1 MKKTTTRNLKTKI
14 TAAIMALVSMA
25 STTTVIMHPEYSISR
40 ISVSAAEFEPGLNI
54 NDDKKITLSETLES
68 VEKIT
73 VETIFKVLEE
83 CTTYGK
89 LFTPAL
95 QGVLDMVIGDEP
107 DPALQKLDDISD
119 KIDKLF
125 DKIDQAEDTIIA
137 SVQTDI
143 GLSDFYN
150 AYVDFKS
157 KTEKMAR
164 NIRDIKADTTLSNP
178 DKLAKIG
185 SLAGNFYEWDNKF
198 DDSFE
203 KVTKFYKK
211 VSLSTQK
218 NIFETIYDRNC
229 QISMFSGE
237 AMDKSKELCNLIMQT
252 YSAGCSTILEV
263 LSAQL
268 YVNSLESNT
277 IETIDNEYLS
287 HICRKSVDIMNEINN
302 VSEALIGKQNDN
314 GFEGKG
320 EIANMLNDTFSKPR
334 NILVNEG
341 HGTPIANLQT
351 TLFNQD
357 IKQIPSVND
366 DSKNEKIRAQ
376 QQADWFNNNVYNGQ
390 LDLDTIKAITKYA
403 AKYGKTVRTLLN
415 ENGFDTSNLPD
426 NCYLITGNA
435 WGDSTFYLAAE
446 HGWAYF
452 KGVNIDDTSCSEQ
465 QVKFWDVGWTG
476 VFPFQDRWNFA
487 EEGNACRFQCQ

>member
-1 MKKTTTRNLKTKI
+1 M
-14 TAAIMALVSMA
+14 
-25 STTTVIMHPEYSISR
+25 
-40 ISVSAAEFEPGLNI
+40 
-54 NDDKKITLSETLES
+54 SETLES

-73 VETIFKVLEE
+73 IETIFKVLEE

-107 DPALQKLDDISD
+107 DPTLQKLDDISD

-237 AMDKSKELCNLIMQT
+237 AMLM
-252 YSAGCSTILEV
+252 
-263 LSAQL
+263 
-268 YVNSLESNT
+268 
-277 IETIDNEYLS
+277 
-287 HICRKSVDIMNEINN
+287 
-302 VSEALIGKQNDN
+302 
-314 GFEGKG
+314 
-320 EIANMLNDTFSKPR
+320 
-334 NILVNEG
+334 
-341 HGTPIANLQT
+341 
-351 TLFNQD
+351 
-357 IKQIPSVND
+357 
-366 DSKNEKIRAQ
+366 
-376 QQADWFNNNVYNGQ
+376 
-390 LDLDTIKAITKYA
+390 
-403 AKYGKTVRTLLN
+403 
-415 ENGFDTSNLPD
+415 
-426 NCYLITGNA
+426 TG
-435 WGDSTFYLAAE
+435 
-446 HGWAYF
+446 
-452 KGVNIDDTSCSEQ
+452 
-465 QVKFWDVGWTG
+465 
-476 VFPFQDRWNFA
+476 
-487 EEGNACRFQCQ
+487 